1 MSILFICNYV
11 CIYICIYLHPYII
24 YIYMYIHAVML
35 FKLSSLTLR
44 HCVCVCGWVGRGPL
58 VCLLQIGLASTPDLS
73 VRDGQRRFK

>member
-1 MSILFICNYV
+1 
-11 CIYICIYLHPYII
+11 
-24 YIYMYIHAVML
+24 MYIHAVML